1 MILSVEK
8 ATDIVGKA
16 KHDFRGPIPPR
27 GDVFGHEARVTCD
40 SGGSS
45 ARGITSGQAKV
56 TDLEF
61 TIGVDQKVT
70 WLQIPVQHIRGMDV
84 LETAQ
89 GLVNEGLKVSVR
101 QGLS

>member
-1 MILSVEK
+1 VFLSVER

-16 KHDFRGPIPPR
+16 KHNFRGPIPPR
-27 GDVFGHEARVTCD
+27 GDVFGHEPRVTCD
-40 SGGSS
+40 PGSPS
-45 ARGITSGQAKV
+45 ARRITSGQTKV

-61 TIGVDQKVT
+61 TVSVDQKIT
-70 WLQIPVQHIRGMDV
+70 RLQIPVQHIRGVDV

-89 GLVNEGLKVSVR
+89 GLINEGLEVSVS

>member
-1 MILSVEK
+1 MLFVEK

-27 GDVFGHEARVTCD
+27 GDVFGHEPRVTCD

-45 ARGITSGQAKV
+45 ARRITSGQTKV

-61 TIGVDQKVT
+61 TVGVD
-70 WLQIPVQHIRGMDV
+70 
-84 LETAQ
+84 
-89 GLVNEGLKVSVR
+89 
-101 QGLS
+101 